1 MDYLICGLTVAATLP
16 LPGGW
21 PAAVAAQPDV
31 IIRVG
36 AVPDDPG
43 VPDYQGSTWRLVG
56 RRFYLEVPGLI
67 RLMAHDGREI
77 VAQPLGTATEADIAP
92 FILSTGFAAILHQRR
107 LLALHAAT
115 VAWQGRA
122 IALCGPTGAG
132 KSTLAAA
139 LCRAGAGFVGDDIA
153 AIRTDTADGVPMV
166 WPDGRQHR
174 LWADAIDHLTLAE
187 RQGPPIRSHMRKFH
201 VAPSSPVDGG
211 QDAAPLAAVILLRT
225 RDRTVPPG
233 PPAIER
239 LALVDAA
246 PLLRAEIYRPS
257 LARRMGHDPLLFIQ
271 IASLLDRVPVFRLE
285 RTRGLEYLD
294 AGATL
299 VLDAMAGAG

>member
-1 MDYLICGLTVAATLP
+1 MYYSICGLSVTATLP

-21 PAAVAAQPDV
+21 QVPAMAEPDV
-31 IIRVG
+31 RISVG
-36 AVPDDPG
+36 TVPDDPG
-43 VPDYQGSTWRLVG
+43 VPDYIGSTWRLVG
-56 RRFYLEVPGLI
+56 RRFYLEMPGLV
-67 RLMAHDGREI
+67 RLMADDGREI
-77 VAQPLGTATEADIAP
+77 VAQPLGKATEADIAP
-92 FILSTGFAAILHQRR
+92 FILSTGIAAILHQRR

-153 AIRTDTADGVPMV
+153 AIRTDTADGTPMV

-187 RQGPPIRSHMRKFH
+187 QQGPPIRSHMHKFH
-201 VAPSSPVDGG
+201 VAPSSPADRVRDGL
-211 QDAAPLAAVILLRT
+211 PLAAVILLRM
-225 RDRTVPPG
+225 RDTTAPPG
-233 PPAIER
+233 PPGIER

-246 PLLRAEIYRPS
+246 PLLRGEIYRPS

-285 RTRGLEYLD
+285 RTRGLEHLD
-294 AGATL
+294 AGAAL
-299 VLDAMAGAG
+299 VLDAMTGAG